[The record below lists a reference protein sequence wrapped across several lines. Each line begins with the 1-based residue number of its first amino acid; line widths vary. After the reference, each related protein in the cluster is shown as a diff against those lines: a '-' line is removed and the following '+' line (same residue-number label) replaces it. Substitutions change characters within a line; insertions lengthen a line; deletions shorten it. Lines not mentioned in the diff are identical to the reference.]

1 MPEHLL
7 IRLNDFMLG
16 SFRCPKRWRRICRA
30 LGNEFLMQFND
41 YKQPLFIIILVII
54 SWWGALDGL
63 ASVVNGSSIKDA
75 AVIYGVAR
83 SINGVISLIQSAEIG
98 AIVGS
103 VHPGELLDPIN
114 DLIERFSSVMAWSLS
129 SLVLQKILLSIFSS
143 YSFKVIFTIFCVFA
157 LFANKIIKSL
167 KVLQKIWI
175 TFLIVAS
182 LRFSIAIVCVLTAA
196 LDYSFLQKIEQA
208 SLETVQSFNSEISAG
223 INEVAS
229 IEDDIDQ
236 ELEGLKVA
244 KVRLSDLIEVS
255 QGELE
260 VLKENLG
267 EEPKPS
273 LWGKIRGKEKSPQ
286 RLALEQQFDEKK
298 LDIKQFKTELKAL
311 ETQIECAELRSSG
324 ESCEGGW
331 SKLKMMFSPEKISQI
346 SQKINQT
353 INDLITLLVSLVLT
367 TILLPLTFLYVF
379 LRLLKMSVS
388 VFAAQNRNFQNE
400 PQNKLVAAENSEK

>member
-1 MPEHLL
+1 
-7 IRLNDFMLG
+7 
-16 SFRCPKRWRRICRA
+16 
-30 LGNEFLMQFND
+30 MQFSD
-41 YKQPLFIIILVII
+41 YKQPLFIIILLII

-167 KVLQKIWI
+167 KVLQKVWI

-379 LRLLKMSVS
+379 LKLLKMSVS
-388 VFAAQNRNFQNE
+388 VFAAQNRNFQNV
-400 PQNKLVAAENSEK
+400 PQNKLVAVENSEK

>member
-1 MPEHLL
+1 
-7 IRLNDFMLG
+7 
-16 SFRCPKRWRRICRA
+16 
-30 LGNEFLMQFND
+30 MQFSD
-41 YKQPLFIIILVII
+41 YKQPLFIIILLII

-143 YSFKVIFTIFCVFA
+143 YSFKVIFTIFCVFS

-167 KVLQKIWI
+167 KVLQKVWI

-244 KVRLSDLIEVS
+244 KVRLSDLIDVS

-388 VFAAQNRNFQNE
+388 VFTAQNRNFQNE

>member
-1 MPEHLL
+1 
-7 IRLNDFMLG
+7 
-16 SFRCPKRWRRICRA
+16 
-30 LGNEFLMQFND
+30 MQFSD
-41 YKQPLFIIILVII
+41 YKQSLFIIILLII

-267 EEPKPS
+267 EEPKPA

>member
-1 MPEHLL
+1 
-7 IRLNDFMLG
+7 MLG
-16 SFRCPKRWRRICRA
+16 SFRCPKRWRRTCRV
-30 LGNEFLMQFND
+30 LGNEFLIQFSD
-41 YKQPLFIIILVII
+41 YKQPLFIIILLII

-182 LRFSIAIVCVLTAA
+182 LRFSIAIVCVL
-196 LDYSFLQKIEQA
+196 
-208 SLETVQSFNSEISAG
+208 
-223 INEVAS
+223 
-229 IEDDIDQ
+229 
-236 ELEGLKVA
+236 
-244 KVRLSDLIEVS
+244 
-255 QGELE
+255 
-260 VLKENLG
+260 
-267 EEPKPS
+267 
-273 LWGKIRGKEKSPQ
+273 
-286 RLALEQQFDEKK
+286 
-298 LDIKQFKTELKAL
+298 
-311 ETQIECAELRSSG
+311 
-324 ESCEGGW
+324 
-331 SKLKMMFSPEKISQI
+331 
-346 SQKINQT
+346 
-353 INDLITLLVSLVLT
+353 
-367 TILLPLTFLYVF
+367 
-379 LRLLKMSVS
+379 MS
-388 VFAAQNRNFQNE
+388 
-400 PQNKLVAAENSEK
+400 

>member
-1 MPEHLL
+1 
-7 IRLNDFMLG
+7 MLG
-16 SFRCPKRWRRICRA
+16 SFRCPKRWRRTCRA
-30 LGNEFLMQFND
+30 LGNEFLMQFSD
-41 YKQPLFIIILVII
+41 YKQPLFIIILLII

-167 KVLQKIWI
+167 KVLQKVWI

-400 PQNKLVAAENSEK
+400 PQNKLVATENSEK

>member
-1 MPEHLL
+1 
-7 IRLNDFMLG
+7 MLG
-16 SFRCPKRWRRICRA
+16 SFRCPKRWRRTCRV
-30 LGNEFLMQFND
+30 LGNEFLIQFSD
-41 YKQPLFIIILVII
+41 YKQPLFIIILLII

>member
-1 MPEHLL
+1 M
-7 IRLNDFMLG
+7 
-16 SFRCPKRWRRICRA
+16 
-30 LGNEFLMQFND
+30 
-41 YKQPLFIIILVII
+41 
-54 SWWGALDGL
+54 DGL

-167 KVLQKIWI
+167 KVLQKVWI

-286 RLALEQQFDEKK
+286 RLTLEQQFDEKK

-388 VFAAQNRNFQNE
+388 AFAAQNRNFQNVFRCI
-400 PQNKLVAAENSEK
+400 QIWSSASMTLRCA

>member
-1 MPEHLL
+1 
-7 IRLNDFMLG
+7 
-16 SFRCPKRWRRICRA
+16 
-30 LGNEFLMQFND
+30 MQFSD
-41 YKQPLFIIILVII
+41 YKQPLFIIILLII

-167 KVLQKIWI
+167 KVLQKVWI

-273 LWGKIRGKEKSPQ
+273 LWGKIRGKEKSAQ
-286 RLALEQQFDEKK
+286 RLALEHQFDEKK

-331 SKLKMMFSPEKISQI
+331 SKLKMMFSPEKIGQI

-388 VFAAQNRNFQNE
+388 AFAAQNRNFQNE